1 MSTAPYAPRGRRL
14 SWSVEK
20 GEAQQRRRILFAR
33 ARVLRG
39 RAPEL
44 AELETKNSKPIVEAE
59 RSGAWVLAVRRCL
72 ERMEDTTWTFTAGK
86 KWRRHSGRFATIR
99 LRSREEIPEDR
110 YSFRATPETRTIG
123 QLLTH
128 IALITNVPMHIH
140 GNKINDLKQV
150 NFPQLMKEAG
160 TLEMMPRSKADI
172 IMLLKSERDKFAAF
186 LEGTTNGFLA
196 EGVATPNPDRPRAA
210 ASRCCSRRKST
221 RCTTV
226 RS

>member
-1 MSTAPYAPRGRRL
+1 MDVYGGKEMAAAFRT
-14 SWSVEK
+14 
-20 GEAQQRRRILFAR
+20 
-33 ARVLRG
+33 
-39 RAPEL
+39 
-44 AELETKNSKPIVEAE
+44 
-59 RSGAWVLAVRRCL
+59 VRNN
-72 ERMEDTTWTFTAGK
+72 
-86 KWRRHSGRFATIR
+86 TITIA
-99 LRSREEIPEDR
+99 EEIPEDR

-196 EGVATPNPDRPRAA
+196 EGVATPNPDQPSRSRFEMLLSAKEHEMHHRAQLMMMQRMIGITPHLTLQMQERMA
-210 ASRCCSRRKST
+210 RAQQGQQQAPSGR
-221 RCTTV
+221 
-226 RS
+226 